1 VTVYLLSSQSLLDML
16 SGEVAMKAWTG
27 TVQASAIKLS
37 SVSIG
42 QALYQIEQE
51 RDANLR
57 AELEDA
63 LEKTI
68 RSLQIYE
75 GIVPFNASAAITWSK
90 LMHMKL
96 LHQDGSNPIEVSS
109 ESRMVV
115 ATALDKGFTLVDAP
129 RPFHSTVHGLN
140 VKSP

>member
-1 VTVYLLSSQSLLDML
+1 MVYLLSSQSLLDML
-16 SGEVAMKAWTG
+16 GDEPAMKAWTG
-27 TVQASAIKLS
+27 TVQANSIKLS

-51 RDANLR
+51 QDANLR
-57 AELEDA
+57 AELDDA

-75 GIVPFNASAAITWSK
+75 GIVPFDASAARTWSK
-90 LMHMKL
+90 LMRMKL

-115 ATALDKGFTLVDAP
+115 ATALAKGFTLVDAA
-129 RPFHSTVHGLN
+129 RPFHSTVQRLK
-140 VKSP
+140 VISP

>member
-1 VTVYLLSSQSLLDML
+1 MVYLLSSQSLLDML
-16 SGEVAMKAWTG
+16 GDEPAMKAWTG
-27 TVQASAIKLS
+27 TVQANSIKLS

-51 RDANLR
+51 QDANLR
-57 AELEDA
+57 AELDDA

-75 GIVPFNASAAITWSK
+75 GIVPFDASAARTWSK
-90 LMHMKL
+90 LMRMKL
-96 LHQDGSNPIEVSS
+96 LHQDGSNPIPVSS

-115 ATALDKGFTLVDAP
+115 ATALAKGFTLVEAA
-129 RPFHSTVHGLN
+129 RPFHSAVLGLK

>member
-1 VTVYLLSSQSLLDML
+1 MVYLLSSQSLLDML
-16 SGEVAMKAWTG
+16 GDEPAMKAWTG
-27 TVQASAIKLS
+27 TVQANSIKLS

-51 RDANLR
+51 QDANLR
-57 AELEDA
+57 AELDDA

-75 GIVPFNASAAITWSK
+75 GIVPFDASAARTWSK
-90 LMHMKL
+90 LMRMKL
-96 LHQDGSNPIEVSS
+96 LHQDGSNPIPVSS

-115 ATALDKGFTLVDAP
+115 ATALAKGFTLVDAA
-129 RPFHSTVHGLN
+129 RPFHSTVQRLK
-140 VKSP
+140 VISP

>member
-1 VTVYLLSSQSLLDML
+1 ML
-16 SGEVAMKAWTG
+16 ADEPAMKAWTE
-27 TVQASAIKLS
+27 TVQASSIKLS

-51 RDANLR
+51 QHANLR
-57 AELEDA
+57 AELNDA

-68 RSLQIYE
+68 RSLQIFE
-75 GIVPFNASAAITWSK
+75 GIVPFDASAAMTWSK

-96 LHQDGSNPIEVSS
+96 LHKDGSNPIEVSS

-115 ATALDKGFTLVDAP
+115 ATALDKGFTLVDAA
-129 RPFHSTVHGLN
+129 RPFHSTVQGLK

>member
-1 VTVYLLSSQSLLDML
+1 MIVYLLSSQSLLDML
-16 SGEVAMKAWTG
+16 ADEPAMKAWKG
-27 TVQASAIKLS
+27 TVQASSIKLS

-42 QALYQIEQE
+42 QALYEIEQQQ
-51 RDANLR
+51 DANLR
-57 AELEDA
+57 AELYDA

-75 GIVPFNASAAITWSK
+75 GIVPFDANAAMAWSR

-96 LHQDGSNPIEVSS
+96 LHKAGSNPIEVSS

-115 ATALDKGFTLVDAP
+115 ATALDKGFTLVDAS
-129 RPFHSTVHGLN
+129 RPFHSTVQGLK

>member
-1 VTVYLLSSQSLLDML
+1 MVYLLSSQSLLDML
-16 SGEVAMKAWTG
+16 GDEPAMKAWTG
-27 TVQASAIKLS
+27 TVQANSIKLS

-51 RDANLR
+51 QDANLR
-57 AELEDA
+57 AELYDA
-63 LEKTI
+63 LERTV

-75 GIVPFNASAAITWSK
+75 GIVPFDASAAMTWSK
-90 LMHMKL
+90 LMQMKL
-96 LHQDGSNPIEVSS
+96 LHKDGPKPIPVSS

-115 ATALDKGFTLVDAP
+115 ATALDKGFTLVDAA
-129 RPFHSTVHGLN
+129 RPFHSTVQGLK

>member
-1 VTVYLLSSQSLLDML
+1 MVYLLSSQSLLDML
-16 SGEVAMKAWTG
+16 ADEPPMKAWTG
-27 TVQASAIKLS
+27 TVQANSIKLS

-57 AELEDA
+57 AELDDA

-75 GIVPFNASAAITWSK
+75 GIVPFDASAARIWSK

-96 LHQDGSNPIEVSS
+96 LHKDGSNPIEVSS

-115 ATALDKGFTLVDAP
+115 ATALAKGFTLVDAA
-129 RPFHSTVHGLN
+129 RPFHSTVQGLK

>member
-1 VTVYLLSSQSLLDML
+1 MVYLLSSQSLLDML
-16 SGEVAMKAWTG
+16 GDELAMKAWTG
-27 TVQASAIKLS
+27 TVQANSIKLS

-51 RDANLR
+51 QDANLR
-57 AELEDA
+57 AELDDA

-75 GIVPFNASAAITWSK
+75 GIVPFDASAARTWSK
-90 LMHMKL
+90 LMRMKL

-115 ATALDKGFTLVDAP
+115 ATALAKGFTLVDAA
-129 RPFHSTVHGLN
+129 RPFHYTVQRLK
-140 VKSP
+140 VIYP

>member
-1 VTVYLLSSQSLLDML
+1 MIIYLLSSQSLLDML
-16 SGEVAMKAWTG
+16 VDEPAMKAWKG
-27 TVQASAIKLS
+27 TVQASSIKLS

-42 QALYQIEQE
+42 QALYEIEQQE
-51 RDANLR
+51 DANLR
-57 AELEDA
+57 AELNDA

-68 RSLQIYE
+68 RSLQIYD
-75 GIVPFNASAAITWSK
+75 GIVPFDANAAMTWSK

-96 LHQDGSNPIEVSS
+96 LHKDGSNPIDVSS

-115 ATALDKGFTLVDAP
+115 ATALDKGFTLVDAS
-129 RPFHSTVHGLN
+129 RPFHSTVPGLK

>member
-1 VTVYLLSSQSLLDML
+1 MVYLLSSQSLLDML
-16 SGEVAMKAWTG
+16 GDEPAMKAWTG
-27 TVQASAIKLS
+27 TVQANSIKLS

-51 RDANLR
+51 QDANLR
-57 AELEDA
+57 AELDDA

-75 GIVPFNASAAITWSK
+75 GIVPFDVSAARTWSK
-90 LMHMKL
+90 LMRMKL
-96 LHQDGSNPIEVSS
+96 LHQDGSNPIPVSS

-115 ATALDKGFTLVDAP
+115 ATALAKGFTLVDAA
-129 RPFHSTVHGLN
+129 RPFHSTVQRLK
-140 VKSP
+140 VISP